1 MRNVVRAFMTDV
13 AEQLPLLEPIVE
25 IGARPAEGQEAIT
38 DLRSLFPGR
47 EYVGCDIQDGP
58 GVDRIEDVHQL
69 SFADG
74 SVGTVLAADT
84 LEHVADPIRALQE
97 IHRVLKPGGT
107 VAITSVM
114 FFVIHAHPWD
124 FWRFTPEGFD
134 RLLAPFE
141 TRLVAAHGWD
151 LMPETVLGVGVKG
164 PADAPLTLD
173 RLPRT
178 AAAVRSWGQAKP
190 VDLGPMRLSLRELWG
205 LTGRETLGALRR
217 RASRAVAR

>member
-1 MRNVVRAFMTDV
+1 MRGFMADV
-13 AEQLPLLEPIVE
+13 AELPLLEPIVE
-25 IGARPAEGQEAIT
+25 IGARPAEGQEDQT

-47 EYVGCDIQDGP
+47 EYIGCDIQPGP
-58 GVDRIEDVHQL
+58 GVDRVEDVHAL

-74 SVGTVLAADT
+74 SVGSVLAADT

-124 FWRFTPEGFD
+124 FWRFTPEGFEQ
-134 RLLAPFE
+134 LLAPFDS
-141 TRLVAAHGWD
+141 RLVISHGWEH
-151 LMPETVLGVGVKG
+151 LPETVLGLGVK
-164 PADAPLTLD
+164 APLEELTLD

-178 AAAVRSWGQAKP
+178 RARVGAWGGSAP
-190 VDLGPMRLSLRELWG
+190 VDLGPIRMTLRQLWA
-205 LTGRETLGALRR
+205 LAARETVAAARR
-217 RASRAVAR
+217 RAGRGAS

>member
-25 IGARPAEGQEAIT
+25 IGARPAEGQEEIT
-38 DLRSLFPGR
+38 NLRSLFPGR
-47 EYVGCDIQDGP
+47 EYIGCDIQEGP
-58 GVDRIEDVHQL
+58 GVDRIEDVHAL
-69 SFADG
+69 TFEDG

-84 LEHVADPIRALQE
+84 LEHVSDPIRALEE

-124 FWRFTPEGFD
+124 FWRFTPEGFE
-134 RLLAPFE
+134 RLLQPFE
-141 TRLVAAHGWD
+141 TTLVTGHGWD
-151 LMPETVLGVGVKG
+151 LMPETVMGVGVKG
-164 PADAPLTLD
+164 AADPPLTLD

-178 AAAVRSWGQAKP
+178 AAAVAEWGRQKP

-205 LTGRETLGALRR
+205 ITGRETLGALRR
-217 RASRAVAR
+217 RAGRVGSR